1 MCTFICIIAYGLS
14 FVTIIFDIFSRNPLI
29 LLNLSVILISQLE
42 GIFIF
47 LLLKRNNKIYFTTS
61 LWLQPS
67 PVYQNAYV

>member
-1 MCTFICIIAYGLS
+1 MFTIICIIADGLS
-14 FVTIIFDIFSRNPLI
+14 FVTMFFITKIRNPLI

-61 LWLQPS
+61 L
-67 PVYQNAYV
+67 